1 MTRKDPLQNCQR
13 SGRLQP
19 GSDRRRGAAGAGG
32 PGARPRRDRAGARPT
47 EAAVAEQGGRRG
59 SRVDEPRGRRVPGFR
74 RGSTG
79 VSWHGREN
87 EFQRLARGCL
97 RKEKKLGKLQR
108 ATFACDGRSGTLTTC
123 LMIFLAYFL
132 KDLEQKIRR

>member
-59 SRVDEPRGRRVPGFR
+59 SRVDEPRGRRVPGR

-108 ATFACDGRSGTLTTC
+108 ATLLATAVRVGC